1 MKNKMLK
8 YILVMTAL
16 VYGGCATINNDSL
29 TRGAS
34 NKNDALVEVINK
46 DAITYEAFLKK
57 TSEVKDKN
65 NRLYQ
70 QDSAFDEIIK
80 KLGSLEK
87 GCKDELYSESN
98 IKRINAERKISKIMP
113 IAGGSIC
120 IGYVI
125 AEYIKYQD
133 DGMLIYFP
141 TAAAVGL
148 LGGYFV
154 SEIINPLV
162 GGKHIKDY
170 VRKEYLQR
178 LNEVVAN
185 YNAIAIEKSSNK

>member
-1 MKNKMLK
+1 MKNKILR
-8 YILVMTAL
+8 YILVLAAL
-16 VYGGCATINNDSL
+16 VYGGCATINNNSL

-34 NKNDALVEVINK
+34 NKNDALVEVIKK
-46 DAITYEAFLKK
+46 DEITYEEFLKK
-57 TSEVKDKN
+57 TTEIKDKIN
-65 NRLYQ
+65 KFSQ
-70 QDSAFDEIIK
+70 QDSAFEEIIR

-162 GGKHIKDY
+162 GGKDIKDC
-170 VRKEYLQR
+170 VKKEYLQC
-178 LNEVVAN
+178 LNEVVTN
-185 YNAIAIEKSSNK
+185 YNAMAIEKSSNK